1 LENSKQEGKKGN
13 SKTILVVTAVVI
25 IAIVAVAAYYLSTP
39 TTTTPVQTGP
49 TKLSIA
55 TGAIGGTMY
64 YKDGVLSIVINK
76 YVNGV
81 TVVPEATAG
90 GIAIIQLVDQGL
102 SELGSATAIT
112 TAFAWNGTSPWFN
125 QTYKNIRGIFVC
137 EVNYFHIVTLKS
149 SDINS
154 VYDLAGKTIDIG
166 PPGSASQMIA
176 QIVLQE
182 LGLWD
187 KVSVVG
193 LRQADIADALKEGRI
208 QASIVGGSG
217 VPVQWI
223 VDLSQVREIKI
234 ISLPDD
240 AINKI
245 TSKYP
250 FFLKG
255 EIPANSY
262 KGVNYTVT
270 TLAQPSIYFVN
281 KNLPKSLVYNITK
294 AVMEHKDE
302 LLTPKGPYTYLSS
315 FDGMSIPLHPGAYEY
330 YKEKG
335 LQIPSYLVPS

>member
-1 LENSKQEGKKGN
+1 MENSKNESKKGI
-13 SKTILVVTAVVI
+13 SKAILAVVAVI
-25 IAIVAVAAYYLSTP
+25 IIAVAAAAVYYMSTP
-39 TTTTPVQTGP
+39 STTTPAQTGP
-49 TKLSIA
+49 TKLSIG

-90 GIAIIQLVDQGL
+90 GIQIIQLVDQGL
-102 SELGSATAIT
+102 AELGSATSIT
-112 TAFAWNGTSPWFN
+112 AALAWNGTSPWFN
-125 QTYKNIRGIFVC
+125 QTYRNLRGIFVC
-137 EVNYFHIVTLKS
+137 EINYFHLVTLKS

-154 VYDLAGKTIDIG
+154 IYDLAGKTVDIG

-182 LGLWD
+182 LGLWN
-187 KVSVVG
+187 KVNVVG

-223 VDLSQVREIKI
+223 VDLSQVRDIKI

-240 AINKI
+240 AISKI

-250 FFLKG
+250 FFLRG

-270 TLAQPSIYFVN
+270 TLTQPSVYFVN
-281 KNLPKSLVYNITK
+281 KNLPEGLVYNITK

-302 LLTPKGPYTYLSS
+302 LLTPKGPYTYLSA
-315 FDGMSIPLHPGAYEY
+315 FDGMPIPLHPGAYKY

-335 LQIPSYLVPS
+335 LQIPSYIVPS